1 MPLWF
6 EFLSFAA
13 HNFWFESLDFAHHVW
28 FESRDLTHRLW
39 FDLLSLAQR
48 LWFESASRAHHLW
61 FEFLRLAQH
70 LWTELPRFAQ
80 RLWFLSLDLARRVW
94 LESRDCS
101 RRLWLELLNLARHLR
116 LELVRLARLIDVR
129 TTSVILLLGV
139 GSFVCYK
146 LYCQLRQRFRRRKKR
161 DTATLRKAHVRS
173 WISRV
178 QHGKVQECYLESD
191 NESEISEASLPD
203 TSQASFGDI
212 DASSSCG
219 GGFLSDDDIW
229 DMGVTSSNP
238 YEPVRFD
245 SQSGDVRFQGCA
257 QPKAST
263 PLNIAKN
270 NQKGGS
276 VRHRNKKA
284 KSAGSPG
291 TRQTDH
297 NPKANPSSKAGSG
310 SGDISASVKNNNNN
324 VDDRAP
330 LSDDSISQEP
340 EGLLDS
346 LSYEGGGEAATP
358 WANDTVSLFANFSIG
373 SLSERNR
380 RTEELISSRADTQG
394 EDTDD
399 FSMSGMVS
407 DSALLRLR
415 NSHSHQLSVDSE
427 ASDLSIFEK
436 AQAPLEVPCEA
447 FETIDKIETILHD
460 TKQELLDLD
469 ADLVSLRVFQ
479 KLPANYDVVL
489 GDAGKKNGDEF
500 SSRRA
505 STRDVEIRT
514 DSGSDFGNSLESD
527 SERLVRNSSGPSLEW
542 DSLSLPK
549 QPVELQHESD
559 STDFGTFSEW
569 SESEDGGGAPR
580 PSVLGVV
587 RRHSSGSIHS
597 KGTLREEIQR
607 ILYAESESWK
617 RNLARS
623 QTLPLDQSLPE
634 SEQNCDAPTWVMRE
648 SSSVHKMTTVPEE
661 STISPSSVSDFASLA
676 ASSDRDASM
685 DTNGNDLMDVE
696 RDNEGSSFES
706 AESPV
711 CVEDKVSLA
720 DYIFGLRRKRKQQP
734 GDGMEKTLAAVLS
747 GLEVRS
753 LRRIKNDCYAAIRAA
768 GFQVL
773 ASGGSILSGH
783 RGANGVY
790 QRYHDASVGTKT
802 WLDGWTFHQ
811 SLAYTQVL
819 QGFWECLSALQDL
832 EDQLRLTASPG
843 ALLASKLNED
853 PTLDAKL
860 VEAVK
865 IVMLKSALELFAA
878 QKDSDAPCPLF
889 ATVLFS
895 QVTATSPE
903 EHLVSHVSRLGKSLA
918 VPEADLYLLGY
929 ALGTTLTVVR
939 PSQGGNEDYVSRY
952 PEWQVGSWPEAVL
965 VQHEGRYWACAT

>member
-1 MPLWF
+1 MSRQVDERPSSVRVASDPASERVGDPECSSKPVSTSLPLYRRCARWAGSCVWSVLVF
-6 EFLSFAA
+6 CFLWPYF
-13 HNFWFESLDFAHHVW
+13 L
-28 FESRDLTHRLW
+28 
-39 FDLLSLAQR
+39 
-48 LWFESASRAHHLW
+48 
-61 FEFLRLAQH
+61 LRL
-70 LWTELPRFAQ
+70 LWRA
-80 RLWFLSLDLARRVW
+80 W
-94 LESRDCS
+94 
-101 RRLWLELLNLARHLR
+101 LR
-116 LELVRLARLIDVR
+116 LLKGFLLR

-146 LYCQLRQRFRRRKKR
+146 LYCQLRQRFRRRRKSKR
-161 DTATLRKAHVRS
+161 ETASLRKAHVRS
-173 WISRV
+173 WISGV
-178 QHGKVQECYLESD
+178 EHGSLQECYLESD

-212 DASSSCG
+212 PQPVTEHAQAEKKCDGSSSCG

-263 PLNIAKN
+263 PLNIVKN
-270 NQKGGS
+270 NQKSGS

-284 KSAGSPG
+284 KSDESSAMQQN
-291 TRQTDH
+291 TH
-297 NPKANPSSKAGSG
+297 NPKGNPSVKADSG
-310 SGDISASVKNNNNN
+310 CGDFSASVKNNNNN
-324 VDDRAP
+324 HDRAP

-358 WANDTVSLFANFSIG
+358 WANDTVSLLANFSIG

-380 RTEELISSRADTQG
+380 RTEELISSRVDSQG
-394 EDTDD
+394 EETDD
-399 FSMSGMVS
+399 FSLGGMVS

-489 GDAGKKNGDEF
+489 GDVGKKSAEE
-500 SSRRA
+500 SIRRA
-505 STRDVEIRT
+505 SVRDADIRP

-527 SERLVRNSSGPSLEW
+527 SERLAKESSGPSLEW
-542 DSLSLPK
+542 DSLPLSKRPA
-549 QPVELQHESD
+549 ELHESD
-559 STDFGTFSEW
+559 STDFGGFSEW
-569 SESEDGGGAPR
+569 SESDDGAPR

-587 RRHSSGSIHS
+587 RRHSSGNIQS

-617 RNLARS
+617 HHLVRS
-623 QTLPLDQSLPE
+623 QTLPVDQSLPE
-634 SEQNCDAPTWVMRE
+634 SERNCSATMSTMRE
-648 SSSVHKMTTVPEE
+648 PLSLNKITTVPEE
-661 STISPSSVSDFASLA
+661 TSLSPSSGSDFASLT

-696 RDNEGSSFES
+696 KHDEGSTLES
-706 AESPV
+706 AESLFSI
-711 CVEDKVSLA
+711 EDKVTLA
-720 DYIFGLRRKRKQQP
+720 DYIFGLRRKRKHQP

-753 LRRIKNDCYAAIRAA
+753 LRRIRNDGYAAIRAA
-768 GFQVL
+768 GFQIL
-773 ASGGSILSGH
+773 ASGGSILAGH

-790 QRYHDASVGTKT
+790 QRFHDTSTGAKT
-802 WLDGWTFHQ
+802 WLESWAFHHRLQ
-811 SLAYTQVL
+811 YSQAL
-819 QGFWECLSALQDL
+819 QGFWECLSSLQDL
-832 EDQLRLTASPG
+832 EDQLRLTPSPE
-843 ALLASKLNED
+843 AMLAGKLNED
-853 PTLDAKL
+853 PALDAKL
-860 VEAVK
+860 MEAVK
-865 IVMLKSALELFAA
+865 IVMLKSALDLFVA
-878 QKDSDAPCPLF
+878 QKDSDTPSPLF

-895 QVTATSPE
+895 QVTSTSPE
-903 EHLVSHVSRLGKSLA
+903 AYLVNHISRLGKSQA

-939 PSQGGNEDYVSRY
+939 PSRAGSEDYVSRY

-965 VQHEGRYWACAT
+965 VEYEGRYWACAT

>member
-1 MPLWF
+1 MSLWF
-6 EFLSFAA
+6 EFLSLAA
-13 HNFWFESLDFAHHVW
+13 HNFWFESQDFAHHLW

-39 FDLLSLAQR
+39 FDFLNLAHHLWFESASCAHHLWFDSQDLAQR
-48 LWFESASRAHHLW
+48 LWFEFLHFAHHVW
-61 FEFLRLAQH
+61 FQ
-70 LWTELPRFAQ
+70 
-80 RLWFLSLDLARRVW
+80 SLDLTRRLW
-94 LESRDCS
+94 SDSQDLS

-116 LELVRLARLIDVR
+116 LELLRLAHFIDVR

-146 LYCQLRQRFRRRKKR
+146 LYCQLRQRFRRRRKSKR
-161 DTATLRKAHVRS
+161 ETASLRKAHVRS
-173 WISRV
+173 WISGV
-178 QHGKVQECYLESD
+178 EHGSLQECYLESD
-191 NESEISEASLPD
+191 NESEISEASLRD

-212 DASSSCG
+212 DGSSSCG

-263 PLNIAKN
+263 PLNIVKN
-270 NQKGGS
+270 NQKSGS

-284 KSAGSPG
+284 KSDESCAVQPTS
-291 TRQTDH
+291 H
-297 NPKANPSSKAGSG
+297 NPKGNPSVKADSG
-310 SGDISASVKNNNNN
+310 CGDISASVKNNNNN
-324 VDDRAP
+324 DDRAP

-358 WANDTVSLFANFSIG
+358 WANDTVSLLANFSIG

-380 RTEELISSRADTQG
+380 RTEELISSRVDSQG
-394 EDTDD
+394 EETDD
-399 FSMSGMVS
+399 FSLGGMVS

-489 GDAGKKNGDEF
+489 GDVGKKSAEE
-500 SSRRA
+500 SIRRA
-505 STRDVEIRT
+505 SVRDADIRP

-527 SERLVRNSSGPSLEW
+527 SERLAKESSGPSLEW
-542 DSLSLPK
+542 DSLPLSKRPA
-549 QPVELQHESD
+549 ELHESD
-559 STDFGTFSEW
+559 STDFGGFSEW
-569 SESEDGGGAPR
+569 SESDDGAPR

-587 RRHSSGSIHS
+587 RRHSSGNIQS
-597 KGTLREEIQR
+597 KGSLREEIQR

-617 RNLARS
+617 HHLVRS
-623 QTLPLDQSLPE
+623 QTLPVDQSLPE
-634 SEQNCDAPTWVMRE
+634 SERNCSATMSTMRDPL
-648 SSSVHKMTTVPEE
+648 SLNKITTVPEE
-661 STISPSSVSDFASLA
+661 SSLSPSSGSDFASLT

-696 RDNEGSSFES
+696 KHDEGSTLES
-706 AESPV
+706 AESLFSI
-711 CVEDKVSLA
+711 EDKVTLA
-720 DYIFGLRRKRKQQP
+720 DYIFGLRRKRKHQP

-753 LRRIKNDCYAAIRAA
+753 LRRIKNDGYAAIRAA
-768 GFQVL
+768 GFQIL
-773 ASGGSILSGH
+773 ASGGSILGGH

-790 QRYHDASVGTKT
+790 QRFHDTSTGAKT
-802 WLDGWTFHQ
+802 WLESWAFHQ
-811 SLAYTQVL
+811 RLQYTQAL
-819 QGFWECLSALQDL
+819 QGFWECLSSLQDL
-832 EDQLRLTASPG
+832 EDQLRLTPSPE
-843 ALLASKLNED
+843 AMLAGMLNED
-853 PTLDAKL
+853 PALDAKL
-860 VEAVK
+860 MEAVK
-865 IVMLKSALELFAA
+865 IVMLKSALDLFVA
-878 QKDSDAPCPLF
+878 QKDSDTPCPLF

-895 QVTATSPE
+895 QVTSTSPE
-903 EHLVSHVSRLGKSLA
+903 VYLVNHISRLGKSRAL
-918 VPEADLYLLGY
+918 PEADLYLLGY

-939 PSQGGNEDYVSRY
+939 PSRAGSEDYVSRY

-965 VQHEGRYWACAT
+965 VEYEGRYWACAT

>member
-6 EFLSFAA
+6 EFLSIAA
-13 HNFWFESLDFAHHVW
+13 HNFWFESQDFAHYMW
-28 FESRDLTHRLW
+28 LESRDLTHRLW
-39 FDLLSLAQR
+39 FDFLNLAHHLWFESASCAHHVWFDSQDLAQR
-48 LWFESASRAHHLW
+48 LWFEFLHFAHHLW
-61 FEFLRLAQH
+61 FQ
-70 LWTELPRFAQ
+70 
-80 RLWFLSLDLARRVW
+80 SLDLTRRLW
-94 LESRDCS
+94 ADSQDFS
-101 RRLWLELLNLARHLR
+101 RRLWLELLNLARHLW
-116 LELVRLARLIDVR
+116 LELRRLARFIDVR

-146 LYCQLRQRFRRRKKR
+146 LYCQLRQRFRRRRKSKR
-161 DTATLRKAHVRS
+161 ETASLRKAHVRS
-173 WISRV
+173 WISGV
-178 QHGKVQECYLESD
+178 EHGSVQECYLESD

-212 DASSSCG
+212 DGSSSCG

-276 VRHRNKKA
+276 MRHRNKKA
-284 KSAGSPG
+284 KSDESRPVQ
-291 TRQTDH
+291 QTNH
-297 NPKANPSSKAGSG
+297 NPKGNPSAKADSG
-310 SGDISASVKNNNNN
+310 SGDFSASVKNNNNN
-324 VDDRAP
+324 NDDRAP

-358 WANDTVSLFANFSIG
+358 WANDTVSLLANFSIG

-380 RTEELISSRADTQG
+380 RTEELISSRVDSQG
-394 EDTDD
+394 EETDD
-399 FSMSGMVS
+399 FSLGGMVS
-407 DSALLRLR
+407 DSALMRLR

-436 AQAPLEVPCEA
+436 AQAPLEVPCET

-479 KLPANYDVVL
+479 KLPTNYDVVL
-489 GDAGKKNGDEF
+489 GDASKKSTDE
-500 SSRRA
+500 SIRRA
-505 STRDVEIRT
+505 SVRDVNIRP

-527 SERLVRNSSGPSLEW
+527 SERLAKESSGPSLEW
-542 DSLSLPK
+542 DSLPMSKRPA
-549 QPVELQHESD
+549 ELHESD
-559 STDFGTFSEW
+559 STDFGGFSEW
-569 SESEDGGGAPR
+569 SESDDGAPR

-587 RRHSSGSIHS
+587 RRHSSGNIHS

-607 ILYAESESWK
+607 ILYAESESW
-617 RNLARS
+617 RHHLVRS
-623 QTLPLDQSLPE
+623 QTLPVDQSLPE
-634 SEQNCDAPTWVMRE
+634 SERNCTAPMSPMRE
-648 SSSVHKMTTVPEE
+648 PPSLNKITTVPEE
-661 STISPSSVSDFASLA
+661 TTLSPSSVSDFASLA

-696 RDNEGSSFES
+696 KDDEVFRLGS
-706 AESPV
+706 AESLISI
-711 CVEDKVSLA
+711 EDKVTLA
-720 DYIFGLRRKRKQQP
+720 DYIFGLRRKRKHQP

-753 LRRIKNDCYAAIRAA
+753 LRRIKNDGYAAIRAA
-768 GFQVL
+768 GFQIL
-773 ASGGSILSGH
+773 ASGGSILAGH

-790 QRYHDASVGTKT
+790 QRFHDTSAGAKT
-802 WLDGWTFHQ
+802 WLEGWAFHH
-811 SLAYTQVL
+811 SLQYTQAL
-819 QGFWECLSALQDL
+819 QGFWECLSSLQDL
-832 EDQLRLTASPG
+832 EDQLRLTASPE
-843 ALLASKLNED
+843 ALLASKLNEE
-853 PTLDAKL
+853 PALDAKL
-860 VEAVK
+860 MEAVK

-878 QKDSDAPCPLF
+878 QKDNDAPCPLF

-895 QVTATSPE
+895 QVTSTSPE
-903 EHLVSHVSRLGKSLA
+903 EYLVNHISRLGKNRA

-939 PSQGGNEDYVSRY
+939 PSRAGSEDYVSRY

-965 VQHEGRYWACAT
+965 VEYEGRYWACAT

>member
-1 MPLWF
+1 MSLQVDERPSSVCPASNPASERLGDPECCSSKPVSTSLPLHRRCARWAGSRVWSVLVF
-6 EFLSFAA
+6 CFLWPYF
-13 HNFWFESLDFAHHVW
+13 L
-28 FESRDLTHRLW
+28 
-39 FDLLSLAQR
+39 
-48 LWFESASRAHHLW
+48 
-61 FEFLRLAQH
+61 LRL
-70 LWTELPRFAQ
+70 LWRA
-80 RLWFLSLDLARRVW
+80 W
-94 LESRDCS
+94 
-101 RRLWLELLNLARHLR
+101 LR
-116 LELVRLARLIDVR
+116 LLKGFLLR

-146 LYCQLRQRFRRRKKR
+146 LYCQLRQRFRRRRKSKR
-161 DTATLRKAHVRS
+161 ETVSLRKAHVRS
-173 WISRV
+173 WISGIE
-178 QHGKVQECYLESD
+178 HGSLQECYLESD

-212 DASSSCG
+212 PQPVTEHAQAEKKCDGSSSCG

-263 PLNIAKN
+263 PLNIVKN
-270 NQKGGS
+270 NQKSGS

-284 KSAGSPG
+284 KSDESCAVQPTS
-291 TRQTDH
+291 H
-297 NPKANPSSKAGSG
+297 NPKGNSSVKADSG
-310 SGDISASVKNNNNN
+310 RGDFSASVKNNNNN
-324 VDDRAP
+324 DDRAP

-358 WANDTVSLFANFSIG
+358 WANDTVSLLANFSIG

-380 RTEELISSRADTQG
+380 RTEELISSRVDSQG
-394 EDTDD
+394 EETDD
-399 FSMSGMVS
+399 FSLGGMVS

-489 GDAGKKNGDEF
+489 GDAGKKSAEE
-500 SSRRA
+500 SIRRA
-505 STRDVEIRT
+505 SVRDADIRA

-527 SERLVRNSSGPSLEW
+527 SERLAKESSGPSLEW
-542 DSLSLPK
+542 DSLPLSKRPA
-549 QPVELQHESD
+549 ELHESD
-559 STDFGTFSEW
+559 STDFGGFSEW
-569 SESEDGGGAPR
+569 SESDDGAPR

-587 RRHSSGSIHS
+587 RRHSSGNIQS

-617 RNLARS
+617 HHLVRS
-623 QTLPLDQSLPE
+623 QTLPVDQSLPE
-634 SEQNCDAPTWVMRE
+634 SERNCSATMSTVRE
-648 SSSVHKMTTVPEE
+648 PLSLNKITTVPEE
-661 STISPSSVSDFASLA
+661 SSLSPSSGSDFASLT

-696 RDNEGSSFES
+696 KHDEGSTVES
-706 AESPV
+706 AESLFSI
-711 CVEDKVSLA
+711 EDKVTLA
-720 DYIFGLRRKRKQQP
+720 DYIFGLRRKRKHQP

-753 LRRIKNDCYAAIRAA
+753 LRRIKNDGYAAIRAA
-768 GFQVL
+768 GFQIL
-773 ASGGSILSGH
+773 ASGGSILAGH

-790 QRYHDASVGTKT
+790 QRFHDTSTGAKT
-802 WLDGWTFHQ
+802 WLESWAFHQ
-811 SLAYTQVL
+811 RLQYTQTL
-819 QGFWECLSALQDL
+819 QGFWECLSSLQDL
-832 EDQLRLTASPG
+832 EDQLRLTPSPE
-843 ALLASKLNED
+843 AMLAGKLNED
-853 PTLDAKL
+853 PALDAKL
-860 VEAVK
+860 MEAVK
-865 IVMLKSALELFAA
+865 IVMLKSALDLFVA

-889 ATVLFS
+889 ATLLFS
-895 QVTATSPE
+895 QVTSTSPE
-903 EHLVSHVSRLGKSLA
+903 VYLVNHISRLGKSRAL
-918 VPEADLYLLGY
+918 PEADLYLLGY

-939 PSQGGNEDYVSRY
+939 PSRAGSEDYVSRY

-965 VQHEGRYWACAT
+965 VEYEGRYWACAT

>member
-28 FESRDLTHRLW
+28 YESRDLTHRLW

-48 LWFESASRAHHLW
+48 LWFESASRAHHVW

-70 LWTELPRFAQ
+70 LWTET
-80 RLWFLSLDLARRVW
+80 ARVA
-94 LESRDCS
+94 CG
-101 RRLWLELLNLARHLR
+101 LELLNLARHLR
-116 LELVRLARLIDVR
+116 LELLRLARLIDVR

-161 DTATLRKAHVRS
+161 DTAALRKAHVRS
-173 WISRV
+173 WISGV
-178 QHGKVQECYLESD
+178 EHGRVQECYLESD

-212 DASSSCG
+212 PQPVTEHAQAEKKCDASSSCG

-263 PLNIAKN
+263 PLNIARN

-284 KSAGSPG
+284 KSAGSPA

-297 NPKANPSSKAGSG
+297 NPKAKPSSKADSG
-310 SGDISASVKNNNNN
+310 SGDVPASVKNNNNN

-380 RTEELISSRADTQG
+380 RTEELISSRADSQG
-394 EDTDD
+394 EETDD
-399 FSMSGMVS
+399 FSMGGMVS

-427 ASDLSIFEK
+427 ASDLSIFER

-489 GDAGKKNGDEF
+489 SDAGKKSGDE
-500 SSRRA
+500 SSNRRA
-505 STRDVEIRT
+505 SIRDAEIHT
-514 DSGSDFGNSLESD
+514 DSGSDFGNPLESD
-527 SERLVRNSSGPSLEW
+527 SEKLVRESSAPSLEW
-542 DSLSLPK
+542 DSLPLSK

-569 SESEDGGGAPR
+569 SESDDGGAPR

-587 RRHSSGSIHS
+587 RRHSSGNIHS

-617 RNLARS
+617 RNLVRS
-623 QTLPLDQSLPE
+623 HTLPVDQSLPE
-634 SEQNCDAPTWVMRE
+634 SERNCDAPTSATRE
-648 SSSVHKMTTVPEE
+648 SPSLHKITTVPEE
-661 STISPSSVSDFASLA
+661 STLSPSSVSDFASLA

-696 RDNEGSSFES
+696 RDDEGSSFES

-711 CVEDKVSLA
+711 CVEDKVTLA

-753 LRRIKNDCYAAIRAA
+753 LRRIKNDRYAAIRAA

-790 QRYHDASVGTKT
+790 QRFHDASVGTKT
-802 WLDGWTFHQ
+802 WLEGWTFHR
-811 SLAYTQVL
+811 SLQYTQVL

-865 IVMLKSALELFAA
+865 IVMLKSALEL
-878 QKDSDAPCPLF
+878 
-889 ATVLFS
+889 
-895 QVTATSPE
+895 
-903 EHLVSHVSRLGKSLA
+903 HVSRLGKSRA

-965 VQHEGRYWACAT
+965 VEHEGRYWACAT

>member
-39 FDLLSLAQR
+39 FDLLNLAQR
-48 LWFESASRAHHLW
+48 LWFESASRAHSLW
-61 FEFLRLAQH
+61 FEFLRFAQH
-70 LWTELPRFAQ
+70 LWIEAPRFAR
-80 RLWFLSLDLARRVW
+80 RLWFLSLDIARRLW
-94 LESRDCS
+94 LESQDCS
-101 RRLWLELLNLARHLR
+101 RRLWLEFLNLARHLR
-116 LELVRLARLIDVR
+116 LELLRLARLIDVR

-161 DTATLRKAHVRS
+161 ETAALRKAHVRS
-173 WISRV
+173 WISGV
-178 QHGKVQECYLESD
+178 EHGRVQECYLESD
-191 NESEISEASLPD
+191 NESEISEASLPA

-263 PLNIAKN
+263 PLNIARN

-284 KSAGSPG
+284 KSAGSPV

-297 NPKANPSSKAGSG
+297 SPRANPSVKADSG
-310 SGDISASVKNNNNN
+310 SGDVPASVKNNNNN

-358 WANDTVSLFANFSIG
+358 WANDTVSLLANFSIG

-380 RTEELISSRADTQG
+380 RTEELISSRANSQG
-394 EDTDD
+394 EETDD
-399 FSMSGMVS
+399 FSMGGMVS

-427 ASDLSIFEK
+427 ASDLSIFER

-489 GDAGKKNGDEF
+489 GDAGKKSGDE
-500 SSRRA
+500 SSNRRA
-505 STRDVEIRT
+505 SIRNAEIHT

-527 SERLVRNSSGPSLEW
+527 SERLVRESSGPSLEW
-542 DSLSLPK
+542 DSLPLSK
-549 QPVELQHESD
+549 QPAELQHESD

-569 SESEDGGGAPR
+569 SESEDGGAPR

-587 RRHSSGSIHS
+587 RRHSSGNIHS

-617 RNLARS
+617 RNLVRS
-623 QTLPLDQSLPE
+623 HTLPVDQSLPE
-634 SEQNCDAPTWVMRE
+634 SERNCDAPSSETRE
-648 SSSVHKMTTVPEE
+648 SLSLHKITTVPEE
-661 STISPSSVSDFASLA
+661 STLSPSSVSDFASLA

-696 RDNEGSSFES
+696 RDDEGSNFES

-711 CVEDKVSLA
+711 CVEDKVTLA
-720 DYIFGLRRKRKQQP
+720 DYIFGLRRKRKHQP

-753 LRRIKNDCYAAIRAA
+753 LRRIKNDGYAAIRAA

-790 QRYHDASVGTKT
+790 QRFHDASVGTKT
-802 WLDGWTFHQ
+802 WLEGWTFHR
-811 SLAYTQVL
+811 SLQYTQAL

-832 EDQLRLTASPG
+832 EDQLRLTASPA

-853 PTLDAKL
+853 STLDAKL

-889 ATVLFS
+889 ATVLFA
-895 QVTATSPE
+895 QVTSTSPE
-903 EHLVSHVSRLGKSLA
+903 EHLVSHVSRLGKSRA

-965 VQHEGRYWACAT
+965 VEHEGRYWACAT

>member
-28 FESRDLTHRLW
+28 FESRDLAHRLW

-94 LESRDCS
+94 LESQDCS
-101 RRLWLELLNLARHLR
+101 GRLWLELLNLARHLR

-173 WISRV
+173 WISGV

-245 SQSGDVRFQGCA
+245 SQSGTCAFRDVHSPRLRHH
-257 QPKAST
+257 ST
-263 PLNIAKN
+263 LLKTTRRAAACVIATRK
-270 NQKGGS
+270 QS
-276 VRHRNKKA
+276 QQ
-284 KSAGSPG
+284 GSPG
-291 TRQTDH
+291 SRQTDH

-394 EDTDD
+394 EETDD

-436 AQAPLEVPCEA
+436 AQAPLEVPY
-447 FETIDKIETILHD
+447 
-460 TKQELLDLD
+460 
-469 ADLVSLRVFQ
+469 LVSLRVFQ
-479 KLPANYDVVL
+479 ETPSKLRRC
-489 GDAGKKNGDEF
+489 AGRCWKEKRRRIF
-500 SSRRA
+500 QPPRQHSRRGDPYRQRQRLWKFSRVGQREA
-505 STRDVEIRT
+505 GQKFIWAQLWSGTR
-514 DSGSDFGNSLESD
+514 F
-527 SERLVRNSSGPSLEW
+527 P
-542 DSLSLPK
+542 LPK

-753 LRRIKNDCYAAIRAA
+753 LRRIKNDWLRRHSCSWLPSFGIWRIHSQWTQRRQWCLPAIPRC
-768 GFQVL
+768 VC
-773 ASGGSILSGH
+773 GH
-783 RGANGVY
+783 
-790 QRYHDASVGTKT
+790 
-802 WLDGWTFHQ
+802 
-811 SLAYTQVL
+811 
-819 QGFWECLSALQDL
+819 QDL
-832 EDQLRLTASPG
+832 ARRLDLPSKSRVHPG
-843 ALLASKLNED
+843 SARILGVPLCITGLGRSA
-853 PTLDAKL
+853 
-860 VEAVK
+860 AVDSESRG
-865 IVMLKSALELFAA
+865 IARQQA
-878 QKDSDAPCPLF
+878 Q
-889 ATVLFS
+889 
-895 QVTATSPE
+895 
-903 EHLVSHVSRLGKSLA
+903 R
-918 VPEADLYLLGY
+918 
-929 ALGTTLTVVR
+929 R
-939 PSQGGNEDYVSRY
+939 PH
-952 PEWQVGSWPEAVL
+952 A
-965 VQHEGRYWACAT
+965 

>member
-1 MPLWF
+1 MSRQVDERPSCVRVASDPASERVGVPECSSKPVLPSLPLHRRCARWAGSCVWSALVF
-6 EFLSFAA
+6 CFLWPCF
-13 HNFWFESLDFAHHVW
+13 L
-28 FESRDLTHRLW
+28 
-39 FDLLSLAQR
+39 
-48 LWFESASRAHHLW
+48 
-61 FEFLRLAQH
+61 LRL
-70 LWTELPRFAQ
+70 LWRA
-80 RLWFLSLDLARRVW
+80 W
-94 LESRDCS
+94 
-101 RRLWLELLNLARHLR
+101 LR
-116 LELVRLARLIDVR
+116 LLKGFLLR

-146 LYCQLRQRFRRRKKR
+146 LYCQLRQRFRRRRKSKR
-161 DTATLRKAHVRS
+161 ETASLRKAHVRS
-173 WISRV
+173 WISGV
-178 QHGKVQECYLESD
+178 EHGSLQECYLESD
-191 NESEISEASLPD
+191 NESEISEASLRD

-212 DASSSCG
+212 PQPVTEHAQAEKKCDGSSSCG

-263 PLNIAKN
+263 PLNIVKN
-270 NQKGGS
+270 NQKSGS

-284 KSAGSPG
+284 KSDESCAVQPTS
-291 TRQTDH
+291 H
-297 NPKANPSSKAGSG
+297 NPKGNPSVKADSG
-310 SGDISASVKNNNNN
+310 CGDISASVKNNNNN
-324 VDDRAP
+324 DDRAP

-358 WANDTVSLFANFSIG
+358 WANDTVSLLANFSIG

-380 RTEELISSRADTQG
+380 RTEELISSRVDSQG
-394 EDTDD
+394 EETDD
-399 FSMSGMVS
+399 FSLGGMVS

-489 GDAGKKNGDEF
+489 GDVGKKSAEE
-500 SSRRA
+500 SIRRA
-505 STRDVEIRT
+505 SVRDADIRP

-527 SERLVRNSSGPSLEW
+527 SERLAKESSGPSLEW
-542 DSLSLPK
+542 DSLPLSKRPA
-549 QPVELQHESD
+549 ELHESD
-559 STDFGTFSEW
+559 STDFGGFSEW
-569 SESEDGGGAPR
+569 SESDDGAPR

-587 RRHSSGSIHS
+587 RRHSSGNIQS
-597 KGTLREEIQR
+597 KGSLREEIQR

-617 RNLARS
+617 HHLVRS
-623 QTLPLDQSLPE
+623 QTLPVDQSLPE
-634 SEQNCDAPTWVMRE
+634 SERNCSATMSTMRDPL
-648 SSSVHKMTTVPEE
+648 SLNKITTVPEE
-661 STISPSSVSDFASLA
+661 SSLSPSSGSDFASLT

-696 RDNEGSSFES
+696 KHDEGSTLES
-706 AESPV
+706 AESLFSI
-711 CVEDKVSLA
+711 EDKVTLA
-720 DYIFGLRRKRKQQP
+720 DYIFGLRRKRKHQP

-753 LRRIKNDCYAAIRAA
+753 LRRIKNDGYAAIRAA
-768 GFQVL
+768 GFQIL
-773 ASGGSILSGH
+773 ASGGSILGGH

-790 QRYHDASVGTKT
+790 QRFHDTSTGAKT
-802 WLDGWTFHQ
+802 WLESWAFHQ
-811 SLAYTQVL
+811 RLQYTQAL
-819 QGFWECLSALQDL
+819 QGFWECLSSLQDL
-832 EDQLRLTASPG
+832 EDQLRLTPSPE
-843 ALLASKLNED
+843 AMLAGMLNED
-853 PTLDAKL
+853 PALDAKL
-860 VEAVK
+860 MEAVK
-865 IVMLKSALELFAA
+865 IVMLKSALDLFVA
-878 QKDSDAPCPLF
+878 QKDSDTPCPLF

-895 QVTATSPE
+895 QVTSTSPE
-903 EHLVSHVSRLGKSLA
+903 VYLVNHISRLGKSRAL
-918 VPEADLYLLGY
+918 PEADLYLLGY

-939 PSQGGNEDYVSRY
+939 PSRAGSEDYVSRY

-965 VQHEGRYWACAT
+965 VEYEGRYWACAT

>member
-1 MPLWF
+1 MITMAKHISHCAKYARTEARSDGKWRALPDPAAIGGILCKCETAAEAAPRDHQLSPL
-6 EFLSFAA
+6 E
-13 HNFWFESLDFAHHVW
+13 
-28 FESRDLTHRLW
+28 TG
-39 FDLLSLAQR
+39 
-48 LWFESASRAHHLW
+48 
-61 FEFLRLAQH
+61 
-70 LWTELPRFAQ
+70 
-80 RLWFLSLDLARRVW
+80 
-94 LESRDCS
+94 
-101 RRLWLELLNLARHLR
+101 ELLACCGRRGRAVGLVALWALFLTTALTEDCLQLR
-116 LELVRLARLIDVR
+116 RRRTLR

-161 DTATLRKAHVRS
+161 ETAALRKAHVRS
-173 WISRV
+173 WISGV
-178 QHGKVQECYLESD
+178 EHGRVQECYLESD
-191 NESEISEASLPD
+191 NESEISEASLPA

-212 DASSSCG
+212 PQPVTEHAQAEKKCDASSSCG

-263 PLNIAKN
+263 PLNIARN

-284 KSAGSPG
+284 KSAGSPV

-297 NPKANPSSKAGSG
+297 SPRANPSVKADSG
-310 SGDISASVKNNNNN
+310 SGDVPASVKNNNNN

-358 WANDTVSLFANFSIG
+358 WANDTVSLLANFSIG

-380 RTEELISSRADTQG
+380 RTEELISSRANSQG
-394 EDTDD
+394 EETDD
-399 FSMSGMVS
+399 FSMGGMVS

-427 ASDLSIFEK
+427 ASDLSIFER

-489 GDAGKKNGDEF
+489 GDAGKKSGDE
-500 SSRRA
+500 SSNRRA
-505 STRDVEIRT
+505 SIRNAEIHT

-527 SERLVRNSSGPSLEW
+527 SERLVRESSGPSLEW
-542 DSLSLPK
+542 DSLPLSK
-549 QPVELQHESD
+549 QPAELQHESD

-569 SESEDGGGAPR
+569 SESEDGGAPR

-587 RRHSSGSIHS
+587 RRHSSGNIHS

-617 RNLARS
+617 RNLVRS
-623 QTLPLDQSLPE
+623 HTLPVDQSLPE
-634 SEQNCDAPTWVMRE
+634 SERNCDAPSSETRE
-648 SSSVHKMTTVPEE
+648 SLSLHKITTVPEE
-661 STISPSSVSDFASLA
+661 STLSPSSVSDFASLA

-696 RDNEGSSFES
+696 RDDEGSNFES

-711 CVEDKVSLA
+711 CVEDKVTLA
-720 DYIFGLRRKRKQQP
+720 DYIFGLRRKRKHQP

-753 LRRIKNDCYAAIRAA
+753 LRRIKNDGYAAIRAA

-790 QRYHDASVGTKT
+790 QRFHDASVGTKT
-802 WLDGWTFHQ
+802 WLEGWTFHR
-811 SLAYTQVL
+811 SLQYTQAL

-832 EDQLRLTASPG
+832 EDQLRLTASPA

-853 PTLDAKL
+853 STLDAKL

-889 ATVLFS
+889 ATVLFA
-895 QVTATSPE
+895 QVTSTSPE
-903 EHLVSHVSRLGKSLA
+903 EHLVSHVSRLGKSRA

-965 VQHEGRYWACAT
+965 VEHEGRYWACAT

>member
-1 MPLWF
+1 MLGRVDDETPSSSVCLVPDSTLKRGEALERAPNESTSSLPLRRRCSRWAWRALVF
-6 EFLSFAA
+6 CLLWPYFL
-13 HNFWFESLDFAHHVW
+13 
-28 FESRDLTHRLW
+28 
-39 FDLLSLAQR
+39 
-48 LWFESASRAHHLW
+48 
-61 FEFLRLAQH
+61 LRLLCRA
-70 LWTELPRFAQ
+70 W
-80 RLWFLSLDLARRVW
+80 
-94 LESRDCS
+94 
-101 RRLWLELLNLARHLR
+101 LR
-116 LELVRLARLIDVR
+116 LLKYFLLR

-161 DTATLRKAHVRS
+161 ETAALRKAHVRS
-173 WISRV
+173 WISGV
-178 QHGKVQECYLESD
+178 EHGRVQECYLESD
-191 NESEISEASLPD
+191 NESEISEASLPA

-212 DASSSCG
+212 PQPVTEHAQAEKKCDASSSCG

-263 PLNIAKN
+263 PLNIARN

-284 KSAGSPG
+284 KSAGSPV

-297 NPKANPSSKAGSG
+297 SPRANPSVKADSG
-310 SGDISASVKNNNNN
+310 SGDVPASVKNNNNN

-358 WANDTVSLFANFSIG
+358 WANDTVSLLANFSIG

-380 RTEELISSRADTQG
+380 RTEELISSRANSQG
-394 EDTDD
+394 EETDD
-399 FSMSGMVS
+399 FSMGGMVS

-427 ASDLSIFEK
+427 ASDLSIFER

-489 GDAGKKNGDEF
+489 GDAGKKSGDE
-500 SSRRA
+500 SSNRRA
-505 STRDVEIRT
+505 SIRNAEIHT

-527 SERLVRNSSGPSLEW
+527 SERLVRESSGPSLEW
-542 DSLSLPK
+542 DSLPLSK
-549 QPVELQHESD
+549 QPAELQHESD

-569 SESEDGGGAPR
+569 SESEDGGAPR

-587 RRHSSGSIHS
+587 RRHSSGNIHS

-617 RNLARS
+617 RNLVRS
-623 QTLPLDQSLPE
+623 HTLPVDQSLPE
-634 SEQNCDAPTWVMRE
+634 SERNCDAPSSETRE
-648 SSSVHKMTTVPEE
+648 SLSLHKITTVPEE
-661 STISPSSVSDFASLA
+661 STLSPSSVSDFASLA

-696 RDNEGSSFES
+696 RDDEGSNFES

-711 CVEDKVSLA
+711 CVEDKVTLA
-720 DYIFGLRRKRKQQP
+720 DYIFGLRRKRKHQP

-753 LRRIKNDCYAAIRAA
+753 LRRIKNDGYAAIRAA

-790 QRYHDASVGTKT
+790 QRFHDASVGTKT
-802 WLDGWTFHQ
+802 WLEGWTFHR
-811 SLAYTQVL
+811 SLQYTQAL

-832 EDQLRLTASPG
+832 EDQLRLTASPA

-853 PTLDAKL
+853 STLDAKL

-889 ATVLFS
+889 ATVLFA
-895 QVTATSPE
+895 QVTSTSPE
-903 EHLVSHVSRLGKSLA
+903 EHLVSHVSRLGKSRA

-965 VQHEGRYWACAT
+965 VEHEGRYWACAT